1 MDENRR
7 LKQVFHLW
15 LFVLHLLGIIA
26 LGNFI
31 FWGMCALFFAISDAP
46 FTGDIAY
53 IDKRI
58 FFFIPFCL
66 LGFLSCVQ
74 RAWNRILD
82 FFTF

>member
-1 MDENRR
+1 MNDKRDR
-7 LKQVFHLW
+7 QIVHLL
-15 LFVLHLLGIIA
+15 LFVLHLVGLVA

-31 FWGMCALFFAISDAP
+31 FWGVCALFFAISNAP
-46 FTGDIAY
+46 FTGSIAY

-82 FFTF
+82 SFTF